1 MTIWCLAVRR
11 RPLQAERAFGKTP
24 AECGKRVI
32 YSARRPRVCMTTVP
46 ADSSPSALL
55 LFLRK
60 NWKWLIVVVVVAVF
74 VMMVA
79 SD

>member
-1 MTIWCLAVRR
+1 MTA
-11 RPLQAERAFGKTP
+11 
-24 AECGKRVI
+24 GKRVI
-32 YSARRPRVCMTTVP
+32 YPPGRLRRRMSRTTAGRP
-46 ADSSPSALL
+46 PSALV

-74 VMMVA
+74 VMLVA

>member
-1 MTIWCLAVRR
+1 MTAQAQA
-11 RPLQAERAFGKTP
+11 RP
-24 AECGKRVI
+24 
-32 YSARRPRVCMTTVP
+32 
-46 ADSSPSALL
+46 PSALR

>member
-1 MTIWCLAVRR
+1 
-11 RPLQAERAFGKTP
+11 
-24 AECGKRVI
+24 
-32 YSARRPRVCMTTVP
+32 MTTVP

>member
-1 MTIWCLAVRR
+1 MAARSELRPPSVLA
-11 RPLQAERAFGKTP
+11 
-24 AECGKRVI
+24 
-32 YSARRPRVCMTTVP
+32 
-46 ADSSPSALL
+46 

-60 NWKWLIVVVVVAVF
+60 NWKWLLIVVAVAVF

>member
-1 MTIWCLAVRR
+1 MATAPAT
-11 RPLQAERAFGKTP
+11 RP
-24 AECGKRVI
+24 
-32 YSARRPRVCMTTVP
+32 
-46 ADSSPSALL
+46 PSALV

>member
-1 MTIWCLAVRR
+1 MAAA
-11 RPLQAERAFGKTP
+11 P
-24 AECGKRVI
+24 
-32 YSARRPRVCMTTVP
+32 
-46 ADSSPSALL
+46 DSKPPSAFL

-60 NWKWLIVVVVVAVF
+60 NWKWLVVVVAVAAF

>member
-1 MTIWCLAVRR
+1 MEA
-11 RPLQAERAFGKTP
+11 A
-24 AECGKRVI
+24 
-32 YSARRPRVCMTTVP
+32 
-46 ADSSPSALL
+46 SPGTSRSALW

-60 NWKWLIVVVVVAVF
+60 NWKWLVVVIIVAVF

>member
-1 MTIWCLAVRR
+1 MAKDPGG
-11 RPLQAERAFGKTP
+11 RP
-24 AECGKRVI
+24 
-32 YSARRPRVCMTTVP
+32 
-46 ADSSPSALL
+46 PSALL